1 MYVDVHRLK
10 IKRFMIISIMGLE
23 NKRGMLTF
31 SLQSTPV
38 TGQNEILSGQIV

>member
-1 MYVDVHRLK
+1 
-10 IKRFMIISIMGLE
+10 MIISIMGLE

-38 TGQNEILSGQIV
+38 TGQHCLAKLFEGKDHVFPAGVLGP